1 MKHQLKAGSSQQFVA
16 TNTMANNQENRR
28 QDKVIA
34 PLSFVDYSSVPWWPT
49 IIFP

>member
-1 MKHQLKAGSSQQFVA
+1 VNGSVIKHQLKAGSSQQFVA

-34 PLSFVDYSSVPWWPT
+34 PLSFVDY
-49 IIFP
+49 F